1 MRYMLALWLISVGCG
16 AYLLMTG
23 LATDD
28 DDQVD
33 KGFHILILDAF
44 AICLIVAVAVLSFG
58 GAE

>member
-1 MRYMLALWLISVGCG
+1 MRYILALWLISVGCG
-16 AYLLMTG
+16 AYLVMNG
-23 LATDD
+23 VATDD